1 MLPSQSEYPREQA
14 KAIALRSGKKLPG
27 VESNSQ
33 GEGVV
38 QDTQEEEQRI
48 EMIKEK
54 KKEKKET
61 PLKIP
66 PLPFPQR
73 KQKSKLHK
81 QFEKFMK
88 SFQ

>member
-1 MLPSQSEYPREQA
+1 MLPSQLEYPREQA
-14 KAIALRSGKKLPG
+14 KAITLRSGKKLPG

-38 QDTQEEEQRI
+38 QDTQEEEQRT

-61 PLKIP
+61 LLKTP

-73 KQKSKLHK
+73 QQKSKLDK